1 MMEVLSEEYEN
12 SSVRFN
18 CINPGGT
25 RTTMRAKAFP
35 AEDPMTLKTP
45 ADIMPLY
52 LYLMG
57 DDSKS
62 ENGKTFHAQ
71 PK

>member
-1 MMEVLSEEYEN
+1 
-12 SSVRFN
+12 
-18 CINPGGT
+18 
-25 RTTMRAKAFP
+25 MRAGAFP

-45 ADIMPLY
+45 ADIMPIY

-57 DDSKS
+57 KDSKDV
-62 ENGKTFHAQ
+62 NGQTFDCQ